1 MPTVL
6 RAHDDATVAHGRVA
20 GRAVVAV
27 QETRRTRSGVRAPC
41 GILHH
46 VPSVTWALGIA
57 CLLGEVA
64 HDAQH
69 LVLGQALHGMG
80 ALAAQRAV
88 QRAVLRGGALD
99 ARGAEAVLTLERD
112 GVAHQLEADG
122 ALQLIRHRRVGKGES
137 LHGNVGQCD

>member
-1 MPTVL
+1 M
-6 RAHDDATVAHGRVA
+6 
-20 GRAVVAV
+20 
-27 QETRRTRSGVRAPC
+27 
-41 GILHH
+41 
-46 VPSVTWALGIA
+46 PSVTWALGIA
-57 CLLGEVA
+57 RFFCEVA

-122 ALQLIRHRRVGKGES
+122 ALQLIRHRRVGEGEG
-137 LHGNVGQCD
+137 LHGNVGQRVRAGPELAARRQFFVGRECTAGFGGIDR